1 MVICLW
7 PHNTPGSCSPWRAE
21 TGSILGVTGCPIALA
36 IKLAGRTIVAG
47 RARLKAVGG
56 LQARGAK
63 ARPTLGIT
71 GTVVATVAEL
81 VTLWS
86 PHSRGTLCG
95 RENGLSPS
103 QASR

>member
-1 MVICLW
+1 M
-7 PHNTPGSCSPWRAE
+7 
-21 TGSILGVTGCPIALA
+21 
-36 IKLAGRTIVAG
+36 AG
-47 RARLKAVGG
+47 RAGLKAVGG

-86 PHSRGTLCG
+86 PHSRGTLAGAVATPPAWCTLALIRSHTATMDTLLG
-95 RENGLSPS
+95 TECWPETK
-103 QASR
+103 

>member
-1 MVICLW
+1 M
-7 PHNTPGSCSPWRAE
+7 
-21 TGSILGVTGCPIALA
+21 
-36 IKLAGRTIVAG
+36 AG

-86 PHSRGTLCG
+86 PHSRGTLAQEAKSFWIKSSVSTARAIFNLLNDNLDLEICLKVSVPVVDMLT
-95 RENGLSPS
+95 R
-103 QASR
+103 